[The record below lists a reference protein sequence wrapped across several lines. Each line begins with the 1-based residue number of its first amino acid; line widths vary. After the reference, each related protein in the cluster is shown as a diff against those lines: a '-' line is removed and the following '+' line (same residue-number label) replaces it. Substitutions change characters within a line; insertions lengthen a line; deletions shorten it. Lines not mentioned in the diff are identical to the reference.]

1 MTTDTIV
8 AQATA
13 PGRGGV
19 GIIRV
24 SGDLA
29 ANVANAIIGHV
40 PKTRYAPNIVILTV
54 VMATSLTKVL
64 RCFLKAQTH
73 LLAKMC

>member
-24 SGDLA
+24 S
-29 ANVANAIIGHV
+29 V
-40 PKTRYAPNIVILTV
+40 PKVPI
-54 VMATSLTKVL
+54 KW
-64 RCFLKAQTH
+64 H
-73 LLAKMC
+73 

>member
-19 GIIRV
+19 GIIRI
-24 SGDLA
+24 SGNLA
-29 ANVANAIIGHV
+29 SDVAMAILGRI
-40 PKTRYAPNIVILTV
+40 PKTRYADYCDFKGFDDEVIDQG
-54 VMATSLTKVL
+54 SPFFSGTK
-64 RCFLKAQTH
+64 
-73 LLAKMC
+73 LLYW

>member
-1 MTTDTIV
+1 MSETIV

-24 SGDLA
+24 SGPEVET
-29 ANVANAIIGHV
+29 VAKAILGKV
-40 PKTRYAPNIVILTV
+40 PKLRYA
-54 VMATSLTKVL
+54 
-64 RCFLKAQTH
+64 
-73 LLAKMC
+73 